1 MYSLNNNIFPDLNKE
16 DTIVQLTDR
25 GDRYYHTHDF
35 YEIFYITNGNIKH
48 SLNSET
54 DELSMG
60 DVVFLRPGDIHCF
73 LREPDNACAHRD
85 LALTVPLY
93 EKAVAFFKYNPLSDH
108 TTYAKVKI
116 DIETLNK
123 LETEL
128 QTIGNADAE
137 KKSVLLFRL
146 GRTFQSEAQRRFA
159 R

>member
-1 MYSLNNNIFPDLNKE
+1 MYSLSNNIFPDVNKE

-73 LREPDNACAHRD
+73 LREPDNACTHRD
-85 LALTVPLY
+85 LALTVRYTKKRLH
-93 EKAVAFFKYNPLSDH
+93 FLN
-108 TTYAKVKI
+108 TTPCP
-116 DIETLNK
+116 
-123 LETEL
+123 
-128 QTIGNADAE
+128 TI
-137 KKSVLLFRL
+137 RL
-146 GRTFQSEAQRRFA
+146 MQK
-159 R
+159 